1 LEKGNSFSLCFKIW
15 DVTNPSPLNKSRPEI
30 LRKVRFL
37 REIGRY
43 DLTGKHTWHGL
54 RCFLG
59 FCGSHVVEAAV
70 VVVLVPSCGKAA
82 LVLSRCSGVGGNLG

>member
-1 LEKGNSFSLCFKIW
+1 LVLIFGKRKNSFLLYFEIW

-43 DLTGKHTWHGL
+43 DLAGNI
-54 RCFLG
+54 LG
-59 FCGSHVVEAAV
+59 VF
-70 VVVLVPSCGKAA
+70 
-82 LVLSRCSGVGGNLG
+82 